1 MILTLRFVARYP
13 QRTAKVLNVLR
24 VPFIPYSLSLFSPFG
39 HICPFFPKFTPPKP
53 NIMRSSS
60 PREIAVFIALII
72 STLFGAVILVLNY
85 FNFEQIWIP
94 IVVAL
99 VIFFVVTYLIAFH
112 TLNNFLFEKIQPIYK
127 TIHDYTASQKQLK
140 REMDQTDLISQ
151 VNKEVE
157 DWADKKTKEIEKL
170 KELERYRKDFLG
182 NVSHELKTPIFNI
195 QGYILTLLDGGLED
209 NSINRLYLQRTEK
222 SINRMISIVE
232 DLESIAR
239 LESGEIQPHYEDFDI
254 VKLVEDVFD
263 ALEMRAKT
271 RGIKLTLANSYNKPI
286 KVKADRKRIMDVVSN
301 LVINSIYYGKKNGKT
316 TISFMDMGQ
325 NILVDITDDGIGISE
340 KDIPRIFER
349 FFRTDKSRS
358 RDQGGTGLGLAIVK
372 HIIEAHNQTINVRSK
387 LDKGS
392 SFVFTLKK
400 S

>member
-1 MILTLRFVARYP
+1 
-13 QRTAKVLNVLR
+13 
-24 VPFIPYSLSLFSPFG
+24 
-39 HICPFFPKFTPPKP
+39 
-53 NIMRSSS
+53 MRSSS
-60 PREIAVFIALII
+60 PRELAVFIALLIA
-72 STLFGAVILVLNY
+72 SLFGGVILTLNY
-85 FNFEQIWIP
+85 FNIERLWIP
-94 IVVAL
+94 VMIAIFL
-99 VIFFVVTYLIAFH
+99 FFVVTYLIVYN
-112 TLNNFLFEKIQPIYK
+112 TLTNFIFEKIQPVYK
-127 TIHDYTASQKQLK
+127 TIRDFTQSQKELK
-140 REMDQTDLISQ
+140 KKLDQSDLISQ

-157 DWADKKTKEIEKL
+157 DWADKKTKEIKKL
-170 KELERYRKDFLG
+170 KQLEKYRKDFLG

-239 LESGEIQPHYEDFDI
+239 LESGEYKPNYEDFDI
-254 VKLVEDVFD
+254 VKVAEEVFE
-263 ALEMRAKT
+263 ALEIRAKE
-271 RGIKLTLANSYNKPI
+271 RDIKLSFTTNYTKPV
-286 KVKADRKRIMDVVSN
+286 KVSADRQRIIEVVNN
-301 LVINSIYYGKKNGKT
+301 LVVNSINYGKKYGKT

-325 NILVDITDDGIGISE
+325 NILVDVTDDGIGISE
-340 KDIPRIFER
+340 KDIHRIFER

-387 LDKGS
+387 IDKGS

-400 S
+400 AGPDNK